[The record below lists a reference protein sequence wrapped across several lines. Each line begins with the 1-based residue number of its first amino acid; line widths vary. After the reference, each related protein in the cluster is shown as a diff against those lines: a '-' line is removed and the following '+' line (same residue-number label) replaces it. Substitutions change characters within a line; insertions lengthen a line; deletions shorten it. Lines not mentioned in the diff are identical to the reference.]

1 MTKEINEYCGNVDE
15 EDTEQDDNLE
25 EQIEEKIA
33 EASIETARKLDYTL
47 ESPEER
53 KQLVELIINETPPE
67 QLTNRYLEI
76 LADYMIFAMTKE
88 EKKKKYIITDNRS
101 VTINKRETS
110 FEGLISKFE
119 NGEDGIYNMIAN
131 DKNIIFTPKIS
142 ITQQDIDEI
151 PPLRDLRKA
160 IEEVEKAE
168 KVARGKKKFL
178 LKKQL
183 IEMRQ
188 DQYVI
193 KNAYRKPIYCVNALK
208 SFGKLDLSEEIK
220 FDENNE
226 AYSTGMISL
235 FNPKHISALLC
246 HYVKLKEQVWGNFTS
261 DAYYLMEDLDVLI
274 EKTLK
279 DKHPLYFDLV
289 VGKIDGKSNLEIQT
303 DLQIKHGIKHSVEY
317 ISSLWR
323 NKIPKLLAEQE
334 QEDYLIWH
342 YTMVERGKWKKCS
355 RCGEVK
361 LAHNKFFSKN
371 KTSKDGYYSICKA
384 CRNKKTAENK
394 KASK

>member
-76 LADYMIFAMTKE
+76 LADYIIFAMTKE